1 MSLSKDGGSPY
12 VAVVRQAHHW
22 VGGLADRSAPTAA
35 STTLF
40 NLLGGLRPARKLPL
54 HCVPPHIVGEPF
66 GIGAKLRA
74 KLEAWQTRFA
84 VVETR
89 GDAGSP
95 PPARAAVAWEE
106 DGRGCLFGNR
116 GAVAGSR
123 RPARVS
129 SRPRLPSPQGLT
141 ARGLPFGTR
150 VRRLLGCS
158 HASARRSRASGERI
172 LPGCSRQCHRVGPE
186 RGPDGTGGTRANQPP
201 APSAANVRPSVRAPA
216 AVTSGVGS
224 KRPVR
229 DSGAPS

>member
-1 MSLSKDGGSPY
+1 MEIRSS
-12 VAVVRQAHHW
+12 RQ
-22 VGGLADRSAPTAA
+22 
-35 STTLF
+35 
-40 NLLGGLRPARKLPL
+40 
-54 HCVPPHIVGEPF
+54 
-66 GIGAKLRA
+66 LRA

-129 SRPRLPSPQGLT
+129 WRPRLPSPQGLT

-150 VRRLLGCS
+150 VQRLLGCS

-186 RGPDGTGGTRANQPP
+186 RGPDTGRAALVRTSLPHRRPPTSGLRSGRRPPSRQVLDPNVPSGQRRAIIGTRP
-201 APSAANVRPSVRAPA
+201 RC
-216 AVTSGVGS
+216 G
-224 KRPVR
+224 
-229 DSGAPS
+229 DSRG